1 MLVIVCC
8 VGLVWLTG
16 VFAVRLSR
24 RVEGLGKTMNQVRA
38 GNLSAEVVVEGRDEI
53 GQLEQGFRDVMQMLN
68 SLIDDVYRSS
78 VLQREQ
84 ELALLR
90 AQIKP
95 HFLYNTLS
103 LISWEAIREDV
114 PVISDIANNM
124 AEYYRT
130 MLNDGQ
136 ESILL
141 RDEIRNIRSYLDIQ
155 QAAHRESFTVIY
167 DIPKE
172 MEDISMINMV
182 LQPIVENAVRHGVD
196 MREEGGGIIRVSARP
211 SGGDFLLIVEDNG
224 AGMDEKALKEILKK
238 ETGGYGVRNVHER
251 ILLYAGEGYGLFF
264 ESCKGKG
271 TAVTVRLPINQQRT
285 NE

>member
-1 MLVIVCC
+1 
-8 VGLVWLTG
+8 
-16 VFAVRLSR
+16 
-24 RVEGLGKTMNQVRA
+24 
-38 GNLSAEVVVEGRDEI
+38 
-53 GQLEQGFRDVMQMLN
+53 
-68 SLIDDVYRSS
+68 
-78 VLQREQ
+78 
-84 ELALLR
+84 
-90 AQIKP
+90 
-95 HFLYNTLS
+95 
-103 LISWEAIREDV
+103 
-114 PVISDIANNM
+114 
-124 AEYYRT
+124 
-130 MLNDGQ
+130 
-136 ESILL
+136 
-141 RDEIRNIRSYLDIQ
+141 
-155 QAAHRESFTVIY
+155 
-167 DIPKE
+167 

-211 SGGDFLLIVEDNG
+211 SGGDLLLIVEDNG